1 MKVLINGRNGQV
13 SHELQRRLG
22 GVGELIVLGRD
33 QLDLA
38 QPDQIRRQVQ
48 NLRPDLIINAAAHT
62 AVDLAESE
70 PQAAFAINA
79 IAPGILA
86 EEARALDIPLI
97 HYSTDYVFDGL
108 KAGPYN
114 EDDTPNPLG
123 VYGKSKLAGEQA
135 IRDVQGKYLILRT
148 SWVYSTHGRNFLL
161 TMQRLLQEKPELR
174 VVADQIGA
182 PTWAGTIANSTLALI
197 EHWQANEVA
206 NWGTYH
212 LSAQGETSW
221 FGFAQ
226 AIGEALRQQG
236 KPCAALH
243 PQPDRSTRAWI
254 AVACNAIGAS
264 VNLTGRRRCA
274 SALPNKPEHQRRPAL
289 ALKHD
294 VSASQ
299 RRRVA
304 DMRACSRKR
313 H

>member
-1 MKVLINGRNGQV
+1 MKVLINGRHGQV

-22 GVGELIVLGRD
+22 VLGELIVLGRE

-86 EEARALDIPLI
+86 EEALALDIPLI

-135 IRDVQGKYLILRT
+135 IRDVQGRHLILRT

-182 PTWAGTIANSTLALI
+182 PTWAGTLANSTLALI
-197 EHWQANEVA
+197 EHWQAREVA

-212 LSAQGETSW
+212 LTAQGETSW

-236 KPCAALH
+236 KPCAALL
-243 PQPDRSTRAWI
+243 PIPSSDYPTPAARPLNSRLDCSRLQRDWGVSQPDWQTAL
-254 AVACNAIGAS
+254 CEC
-264 VNLTGRRRCA
+264 LT
-274 SALPNKPEHQRRPAL
+274 EQT
-289 ALKHD
+289 
-294 VSASQ
+294 
-299 RRRVA
+299 
-304 DMRACSRKR
+304 
-313 H
+313 

>member
-1 MKVLINGRNGQV
+1 MKILINGRHGQV

-22 GVGELIVLGRD
+22 AVGELIVLGRD

-48 NLRPDLIINAAAHT
+48 NVRPDLIINAAAHT

-70 PQAAFAINA
+70 PQTAFAINA
-79 IAPGILA
+79 VAPGILA
-86 EEARALDIPLI
+86 EEALALDIPLI
-97 HYSTDYVFDGL
+97 HYSTDYVFDGM

-197 EHWQANEVA
+197 ERWQTNEVA

-212 LSAQGETSW
+212 LTAQGETSW

-226 AIGEALRQQG
+226 AIGETLRQQG
-236 KPCAALH
+236 RPCADLLPIPSSDYPTPAARPLNSRLDCSRLQRDWGVS
-243 PQPDRSTRAWI
+243 QPDWQTALRE
-254 AVACNAIGAS
+254 C
-264 VNLTGRRRCA
+264 LTEQ
-274 SALPNKPEHQRRPAL
+274 S
-289 ALKHD
+289 
-294 VSASQ
+294 
-299 RRRVA
+299 
-304 DMRACSRKR
+304 
-313 H
+313 

>member
-1 MKVLINGRNGQV
+1 MKILINGRHGQV

-22 GVGELIVLGRD
+22 AVGELIVLGRD

-38 QPDQIRRQVQ
+38 HPDQIRRQVQ
-48 NLRPDLIINAAAHT
+48 NVRPDLIINAAAHT

-70 PQAAFAINA
+70 PQSAFAINA
-79 IAPGILA
+79 VAPGILA
-86 EEARALDIPLI
+86 EEALALDIPLI
-97 HYSTDYVFDGL
+97 HYSTDYVFDGS

-135 IRDVQGKYLILRT
+135 IRDVQGKHLILRT

-197 EHWQANEVA
+197 ERWQANDVA

-236 KPCAALH
+236 KPCADLLPIPSSDYPTPAARPLNSRLDCSRLQRDWGVS
-243 PQPDRSTRAWI
+243 QPDWQTALRE
-254 AVACNAIGAS
+254 C
-264 VNLTGRRRCA
+264 LTQQA
-274 SALPNKPEHQRRPAL
+274 
-289 ALKHD
+289 
-294 VSASQ
+294 
-299 RRRVA
+299 
-304 DMRACSRKR
+304 
-313 H
+313 